1 MAMSAKG
8 KTSHYQWSGIL
19 HSHWL
24 STAGRCRFSS
34 EEMAGVIAELL
45 GGMDEVVEKVIA
57 QLPQSF
63 PEEISVSL
71 FAGMREAR
79 DRMVRSRAD

>member
-1 MAMSAKG
+1 M
-8 KTSHYQWSGIL
+8 
-19 HSHWL
+19 
-24 STAGRCRFSS
+24 
-34 EEMAGVIAELL
+34 AELL
-45 GGMDEVVEKVIA
+45 GGMDEVIEKVIG

-79 DRMVRSRAD
+79 DRIVRSRAD